1 MNAKLQPKIISAMLS
16 IALLTMDSAAVAQNN
31 TNALSSDELRVL
43 RDFTALSDKE
53 YIKVS
58 DANLKKMVR
67 IAIENSPLVREGK
80 LNILAANEDINAAKG
95 ARYPQITGTGQSRVS
110 GGDIPLEG
118 RATGKLSYSV
128 AAQMPI
134 YDWGKID
141 ALIAGRNSARDA
153 TAARFRLQ
161 GQALA
166 IEATKVCLEY
176 NKQRALL
183 GISEEYVANVDKI
196 LTMLNK
202 ISKADAGRAGEMVQT
217 RSRVLQAKSSQDAI
231 RSKLQEAKIKLER
244 ILGKENIAS
253 CNGIGASFIVNPDI
267 EAIRKNIKKH
277 PQIEALEADRRSQ
290 KSNVDQISA
299 SRKPQLQIAS
309 SYGTLYPGVSTAGSG
324 YNVSLMVTAPIFDGD
339 ILKSN
344 ERAAVERVNAGDER
358 IEEATRQVDS
368 LYREKYEIASSGIKR
383 AQDYTALLEVSDRVR
398 KDFFLQWSSLG
409 KRSLFELLAIEQEQ
423 YSLQTNYVTTLFDAM
438 SGYAEIMGN
447 AGMIYGNSE
456 NK

>member
-1 MNAKLQPKIISAMLS
+1 MNAKLQPKIIAAMLS
-16 IALLTMDSAAVAQNN
+16 IALLTMNNAAHAQNS

-43 RDFTALSDKE
+43 RDFTALSDKD

-80 LNILAANEDINAAKG
+80 FNLLAANEDINAAKG
-95 ARYPQITGTGQSRVS
+95 SRYPQITGTGQSRIS

-128 AAQMPI
+128 TAQMPI

-161 GQALA
+161 GQNLA

-183 GISEEYVANVDKI
+183 GISEEYIANVDKI
-196 LTMLNK
+196 LVMLNK

-217 RSRVLQAKSSQDAI
+217 KSRVLQAKSSQDAI

-253 CNGIGASFIVNPDI
+253 CNGIAASFILSPDI
-267 EAIRKNIKKH
+267 ETIRKNIKKH
-277 PQIEALEADRRSQ
+277 PQIEALEADRQFQ
-290 KSNVDQISA
+290 KKNLDQVSA
-299 SRKPQLQIAS
+299 SRKPLVQLTS
-309 SYGTLYPGVSTAGSG
+309 SYGSLYPGVAAGEG
-324 YNVSLMVTAPIFDGD
+324 YNVSLVVTAPIFDGD

-344 ERAAVERVNAGDER
+344 ERAAAERVNAGDER

-368 LYREKYEIASSGIKR
+368 LYKEKYEIASSGIKR

-409 KRSLFELLAIEQEQ
+409 KRSLFELLSIELEQ
-423 YSLQTNYVTTLFDAM
+423 YSLQTNYVTTLFDSM

-447 AGMIYGNSE
+447 AGMIYGNAE
-456 NK
+456 TK

>member
-1 MNAKLQPKIISAMLS
+1 VNAKLQPKIIAAMLS
-16 IALLTMDSAAVAQNN
+16 LALFTMDSATYAQNS
-31 TNALSSDELRVL
+31 TNAFSSDELRVL
-43 RDFTALSDKE
+43 RDFTALSDKD

-80 LNILAANEDINAAKG
+80 FNLLAANEDINAAKG
-95 ARYPQITGTGQSRVS
+95 ARYPQITGTGQSRIS

-128 AAQMPI
+128 TAQMPI

-161 GQALA
+161 GQNLA

-183 GISEEYVANVDKI
+183 GISEEYIANVDKI
-196 LTMLNK
+196 LVMLNK

-253 CNGIGASFIVNPDI
+253 CNGIAASFI
-267 EAIRKNIKKH
+267 
-277 PQIEALEADRRSQ
+277 
-290 KSNVDQISA
+290 
-299 SRKPQLQIAS
+299 
-309 SYGTLYPGVSTAGSG
+309 
-324 YNVSLMVTAPIFDGD
+324 
-339 ILKSN
+339 
-344 ERAAVERVNAGDER
+344 
-358 IEEATRQVDS
+358 
-368 LYREKYEIASSGIKR
+368 
-383 AQDYTALLEVSDRVR
+383 
-398 KDFFLQWSSLG
+398 
-409 KRSLFELLAIEQEQ
+409 
-423 YSLQTNYVTTLFDAM
+423 
-438 SGYAEIMGN
+438 AE
-447 AGMIYGNSE
+447 S
-456 NK
+456 

>member
-1 MNAKLQPKIISAMLS
+1 MNAKLQPKIIVAMLS
-16 IALLTMDSAAVAQNN
+16 IVLLTMDSAAHAQNN

-43 RDFTALSDKE
+43 RDFTALSDKD

-80 LNILAANEDINAAKG
+80 LNILAANQDINAAKG

-161 GQALA
+161 GQNLA

-183 GISEEYVANVDKI
+183 GVSEEYIANVDKI
-196 LTMLNK
+196 LVMLNK

-267 EAIRKNIKKH
+267 ESIRKNIKKH
-277 PQIEALEADRRSQ
+277 PQVEALEADRRSQ
-290 KSNVDQISA
+290 KSNLDQISA
-299 SRKPQLQIAS
+299 SRKPLVQLTS
-309 SYGTLYPGVSTAGSG
+309 SYGSLYPGVAAGEG

-344 ERAAVERVNAGDER
+344 ERAAAERVSAGDER

-368 LYREKYEIASSGIKR
+368 LYREKYELASSGIKR

-409 KRSLFELLAIEQEQ
+409 KRSLFELLSIELEQ
-423 YSLQTNYVTTLFDAM
+423 YTLQTNYVTTLFDAM

-447 AGMIYGNSE
+447 AGMIYGSTDT
-456 NK
+456 K

>member
-1 MNAKLQPKIISAMLS
+1 VNAKLQPKIIVAMLS
-16 IALLTMDSAAVAQNN
+16 IVLLTMDSAAHAQNN

-43 RDFTALSDKE
+43 RDFTALSDKD

-80 LNILAANEDINAAKG
+80 LNILAANQDINAAKG

-161 GQALA
+161 GQNLA

-183 GISEEYVANVDKI
+183 GVSEEYIANVDKI
-196 LTMLNK
+196 LVMLNK

-267 EAIRKNIKKH
+267 ESIRKNIKKH
-277 PQIEALEADRRSQ
+277 PQVEALEADRRSQ
-290 KSNVDQISA
+290 KSNLDQISA
-299 SRKPQLQIAS
+299 SRKPLVQLTS
-309 SYGTLYPGVSTAGSG
+309 SYGSLYPGVAAGEG

-344 ERAAVERVNAGDER
+344 ERAAAERVSAGDER

-368 LYREKYEIASSGIKR
+368 LYREKYELASSGIKR

-409 KRSLFELLAIEQEQ
+409 KRSLFELLSIELEQ
-423 YSLQTNYVTTLFDAM
+423 YTLQTNYVTTLFDAM

-447 AGMIYGNSE
+447 AGMIYGSTDT
-456 NK
+456 K

>member
-1 MNAKLQPKIISAMLS
+1 VNAKLQPKIIVAMLS
-16 IALLTMDSAAVAQNN
+16 IVLLTMDSAAHAQNN

-43 RDFTALSDKE
+43 RDFTALSDKD

-80 LNILAANEDINAAKG
+80 LNILAANQDINAAKG

-161 GQALA
+161 GQNLA

-183 GISEEYVANVDKI
+183 GVSEEYIANVDKI
-196 LTMLNK
+196 LVMLNK

-267 EAIRKNIKKH
+267 ESIRKNIKKH
-277 PQIEALEADRRSQ
+277 PQVEALEADRRSQ
-290 KSNVDQISA
+290 KSNLDQISA
-299 SRKPQLQIAS
+299 SRKPLVQLTS
-309 SYGTLYPGVSTAGSG
+309 SYGSLYPGVAAGEG

-344 ERAAVERVNAGDER
+344 ERAAAERVSAGDER

-368 LYREKYEIASSGIKR
+368 LYREKYELASSGIKR

-409 KRSLFELLAIEQEQ
+409 KRSLFELLSIELEQ

-447 AGMIYGNSE
+447 AGMIYGSTDT
-456 NK
+456 K

>member
-1 MNAKLQPKIISAMLS
+1 
-16 IALLTMDSAAVAQNN
+16 MDSAAHAQNN

-43 RDFTALSDKE
+43 RDFTALSDKD

-80 LNILAANEDINAAKG
+80 LNILAANQDINAAKG

-161 GQALA
+161 GQNLA

-183 GISEEYVANVDKI
+183 GVSEEYIANVDKI
-196 LTMLNK
+196 LVMLNK

-267 EAIRKNIKKH
+267 ESIRKNIKKH
-277 PQIEALEADRRSQ
+277 PQVEALEADRRSQ
-290 KSNVDQISA
+290 KSNLDQISA
-299 SRKPQLQIAS
+299 SRKPLVQLTS
-309 SYGTLYPGVSTAGSG
+309 SYGSLYPGVAAGEG

-344 ERAAVERVNAGDER
+344 ERAAAERVSAGDER

-368 LYREKYEIASSGIKR
+368 LYREKYELASSGIKR

-409 KRSLFELLAIEQEQ
+409 KRSLFELLSIELEQ
-423 YSLQTNYVTTLFDAM
+423 YTLQTNYVTTLFDAM

-447 AGMIYGNSE
+447 AGMIYGSTDT
-456 NK
+456 K

>member
-1 MNAKLQPKIISAMLS
+1 MNAKLQPKIIAAMLS
-16 IALLTMDSAAVAQNN
+16 IALLTMNNAAHAQNS

-43 RDFTALSDKE
+43 RDFTALSDKD

-80 LNILAANEDINAAKG
+80 FNLLAANEDINAAKG
-95 ARYPQITGTGQSRVS
+95 SRYPQITGTGQSRIS

-128 AAQMPI
+128 TAQMPI

-161 GQALA
+161 GQNLA

-183 GISEEYVANVDKI
+183 GISEEYIANVDKI
-196 LTMLNK
+196 LVMLNK

-253 CNGIGASFIVNPDI
+253 CNGIAASFIVSPDI
-267 EAIRKNIKKH
+267 ETIRKNIKKH
-277 PQIEALEADRRSQ
+277 PQIEALEADRQFQ
-290 KSNVDQISA
+290 KKNLDQVSA
-299 SRKPQLQIAS
+299 SRKPLVQLTS
-309 SYGTLYPGVSTAGSG
+309 SYGSLYPGVAAGEG
-324 YNVSLMVTAPIFDGD
+324 YNVSLVVTAPIFDGD

-344 ERAAVERVNAGDER
+344 ERAAAERVNAGDER

-368 LYREKYEIASSGIKR
+368 LYKEKYEIASSGIKR

-409 KRSLFELLAIEQEQ
+409 KRSLFELLSIELEQ
-423 YSLQTNYVTTLFDAM
+423 YSLQTNYVTTLFDSM

-447 AGMIYGNSE
+447 AGMIYGNAE
-456 NK
+456 TK

>member
-1 MNAKLQPKIISAMLS
+1 MNAKLQPKIIVAMLS
-16 IALLTMDSAAVAQNN
+16 IVLLTMDSAAHAQNN

-43 RDFTALSDKE
+43 RDFTALSDKD

-80 LNILAANEDINAAKG
+80 LNILAANQDINAAKG

-161 GQALA
+161 GQNLA

-183 GISEEYVANVDKI
+183 GVSEEYIANVDKI
-196 LTMLNK
+196 LVMLNK

-267 EAIRKNIKKH
+267 ESIRKNIKKH
-277 PQIEALEADRRSQ
+277 PQVEALEADRRSQ
-290 KSNVDQISA
+290 KSNLDQISA
-299 SRKPQLQIAS
+299 SRKPLVQLTS
-309 SYGTLYPGVSTAGSG
+309 SYGSLYPGVAAGEG

-344 ERAAVERVNAGDER
+344 ERAAAERVSAGDER

-368 LYREKYEIASSGIKR
+368 LYREKYELASSGIKR

-409 KRSLFELLAIEQEQ
+409 KRSLFELLSIELEQ

-447 AGMIYGNSE
+447 AGMIYGSTDT
-456 NK
+456 K

>member
-1 MNAKLQPKIISAMLS
+1 MLS
-16 IALLTMDSAAVAQNN
+16 IVLLTMDSAAHAQNN

-43 RDFTALSDKE
+43 RDFTALSDKD

-80 LNILAANEDINAAKG
+80 LNILAANQDINAAKG

-161 GQALA
+161 GQNLA

-183 GISEEYVANVDKI
+183 GVSEEYIANVDKI
-196 LTMLNK
+196 LVMLNK

-267 EAIRKNIKKH
+267 ESIRKNIKKH
-277 PQIEALEADRRSQ
+277 PQVEALEADRRSQ
-290 KSNVDQISA
+290 KSNLDQISA
-299 SRKPQLQIAS
+299 SRKPLVQLTS
-309 SYGTLYPGVSTAGSG
+309 SYGSLYPGVAAGEG

-344 ERAAVERVNAGDER
+344 ERAAAERVSAGDER

-368 LYREKYEIASSGIKR
+368 LYREKYELASSGIKR

-409 KRSLFELLAIEQEQ
+409 KRSLFELLSIELEQ
-423 YSLQTNYVTTLFDAM
+423 YTLQTNYVTTLFDAM

-447 AGMIYGNSE
+447 AGMIYGSTDT
-456 NK
+456 K

>member
-1 MNAKLQPKIISAMLS
+1 MNAKLQPKIIAVMLS
-16 IALLTMDSAAVAQNN
+16 IALLTMDNAAHAQNS

-43 RDFTALSDKE
+43 RDFTALSDKD

-80 LNILAANEDINAAKG
+80 FNLLAANEDINAAKG
-95 ARYPQITGTGQSRVS
+95 SRYPQITGTGQSRVS

-128 AAQMPI
+128 TAQMPI

-161 GQALA
+161 GQNLA

-183 GISEEYVANVDKI
+183 GISEEYIANVDKI
-196 LTMLNK
+196 LVMLNK

-253 CNGIGASFIVNPDI
+253 CNGIAASFILSPDI
-267 EAIRKNIKKH
+267 ETIRKNIKKH
-277 PQIEALEADRRSQ
+277 PQIEALQADRQFQ
-290 KSNVDQISA
+290 KRNLDQVSA
-299 SRKPQLQIAS
+299 SRKPLVQLTS
-309 SYGTLYPGVSTAGSG
+309 SYGSLYPGVAAGEG
-324 YNVSLMVTAPIFDGD
+324 YNVSLVVTAPIFDGD

-344 ERAAVERVNAGDER
+344 ERAAAERVNAGDER

-368 LYREKYEIASSGIKR
+368 LYKEKYEIASSGIRR
-383 AQDYTALLEVSDRVR
+383 AQDFTALLEVSDRVR

-409 KRSLFELLAIEQEQ
+409 KRSLFELLSIELEQ

-447 AGMIYGNSE
+447 AGMIYGSTDT
-456 NK
+456 K

>member
-1 MNAKLQPKIISAMLS
+1 MNANLQPKIITAMLS
-16 IALLTMDSAAVAQNN
+16 IALLTIDGAAYAQNN
-31 TNALSSDELRVL
+31 TNAFSSDELRVL
-43 RDFTALSDKE
+43 RDFTALSDKD

-80 LNILAANEDINAAKG
+80 FNLLAANEDINAAKG

-161 GQALA
+161 GQNLA

-183 GISEEYVANVDKI
+183 GVSEEYIANVDKI
-196 LTMLNK
+196 LVMLNK

-267 EAIRKNIKKH
+267 ETIRKNIKKH
-277 PQIEALEADRRSQ
+277 PQLEALEADRRSQ
-290 KSNVDQISA
+290 KSNLDQISA
-299 SRKPQLQIAS
+299 SRKPLVQLTS
-309 SYGTLYPGVSTAGSG
+309 SYGSLYPGVAAGEG

-344 ERAAVERVNAGDER
+344 ERAAAEKVNAGDER

-368 LYREKYEIASSGIKR
+368 LYREKYELASSGIKR

-409 KRSLFELLAIEQEQ
+409 KRSLFELLSIELEQ

-447 AGMIYGNSE
+447 AGIIYGSTDT
-456 NK
+456 K